1 MFDREYLKKEMEKL
15 DGLVTGRIDLYLI
28 GGGSMSF
35 QNLKDATKDID
46 VVVRSGNDMTLLKV
60 ALKRMGYSIP
70 AIRGPY
76 KEMQASLI
84 MENQDGFRWDIFV
97 NVICGGLK
105 LSDAMVNRAVALFS
119 MDRVSVNMISL
130 EDIFIFKSV
139 TSRERDREDMYLLF
153 LQGLD
158 FNVIRDE
165 MFWQNEENTNAAWLA
180 FFFNGLEEVVERY
193 SVVIPFFEEFEEMAY
208 SDMLSQMIL
217 DRLKKGSATLDELIQ
232 ELGVGDV
239 AVHMELL
246 VKKKLVRENA
256 EGLFSVL
263 STSQP
268 HKKDEPTSSSL

>member
-1 MFDREYLKKEMEKL
+1 MFDREYLKTEMEKL
-15 DGLVTGRIDLYLI
+15 DELITERIDLYLI

-46 VVVRSGNDMTLLKV
+46 VVVRSGNDLNLLKS
-60 ALKRMGYSIP
+60 ALKRMGYSVP
-70 AIRGPY
+70 TIRGPY

-105 LSDAMVNRAVALFS
+105 LSDGMVGRAVGLFS
-119 MDRVSVNMISL
+119 MNMVSVHMISL

-165 MFWQNEENTNAAWLA
+165 MLWQNEHNMNAAWLA
-180 FFFNGLEEVVERY
+180 FFFNGLEELVERY
-193 SVVIPFFEEFEEMAY
+193 SVVIPFFEEFEKMAY
-208 SDMLSQMIL
+208 SDMLSQMIVN
-217 DRLKKGSATLDELIQ
+217 RLKNGSASVDELVQ
-232 ELGVGDV
+232 EFGVSDV
-239 AVHMELL
+239 KVHMEYL
-246 VKKKLVRENA
+246 VKKKLVRETA
-256 EGLFSVL
+256 EGLFSL
-263 STSQP
+263 SR
-268 HKKDEPTSSSL
+268 

>member
-1 MFDREYLKKEMEKL
+1 MFDREYLKTEMEKL
-15 DGLVTGRIDLYLI
+15 DELITERTDLYLI

-46 VVVRSGNDMTLLKV
+46 VVVRSGNDLNLLKS
-60 ALKRMGYSIP
+60 ALKRMGYSVP

-105 LSDAMVNRAVALFS
+105 LSDGMVGRAVGLFS
-119 MDRVSVNMISL
+119 MNMVSVHMISL

-158 FNVIRDE
+158 YNVIRDE
-165 MFWQNEENTNAAWLA
+165 MLWQNEHNMNAAWLA
-180 FFFNGLEEVVERY
+180 FFFNGLEELVERY
-193 SVVIPFFEEFEEMAY
+193 SVVIPFFEEFEKMAY
-208 SDMLSQMIL
+208 SDMLSQMIVN
-217 DRLKKGSATLDELIQ
+217 RLKNGSASVDELVQ
-232 ELGVGDV
+232 EFGVSDV
-239 AVHMELL
+239 KVHMEYL
-246 VKKKLVRENA
+246 VKKKLVRETA
-256 EGLFSVL
+256 EGLFSL
-263 STSQP
+263 SR
-268 HKKDEPTSSSL
+268 

>member
-1 MFDREYLKKEMEKL
+1 MFDREYLKTEMEKL
-15 DGLVTGRIDLYLI
+15 NASVTKRIDLYLV

-46 VVVRSGNDMTLLKV
+46 VVVRSENDLKLLKV
-60 ALKRMGYSIP
+60 ALGSRGYSVP
-70 AIRGPY
+70 AISGPY

-105 LSDAMVNRAVALFS
+105 ISDAMVERAVTLFS
-119 MDRVSVNMISL
+119 MDRVSVHMISL

-165 MFWQNEENTNAAWLA
+165 MLWQNEHNTNAAWLA
-180 FFFNGLEEVVERY
+180 FFFTGLEEVVERY
-193 SVVIPFFEEFEEMAY
+193 SIVIPFFEKFEEMGY
-208 SDMLSQMIL
+208 SDMLSRMIL
-217 DRLKKGSATLDELIQ
+217 DRLNKGNVTLDELVQ
-232 ELGVGDV
+232 YFGVDDV
-239 AVHMELL
+239 EAHMELL

-256 EGLFSVL
+256 EGLFSL
-263 STSQP
+263 NRDNSTS
-268 HKKDEPTSSSL
+268 

>member
-1 MFDREYLKKEMEKL
+1 MFDREYLKTEMEKL
-15 DGLVTGRIDLYLI
+15 DASVTKRIDLYLI

-46 VVVRSGNDMTLLKV
+46 VVVRSGNDLNLLKG
-60 ALKRMGYSIP
+60 ALKRMVYSVP

-84 MENQDGFRWDIFV
+84 MENKDGFRWDIFV

-105 LSDAMVNRAVALFS
+105 LSETMVNRAATLFS
-119 MDRVSVNMISL
+119 MDRVSIHMISL

-165 MFWQNEENTNAAWLA
+165 MLWQNEHNMNAAWLA
-180 FFFNGLEEVVERY
+180 FFFNGLEELVERY
-193 SVVIPFFEEFEEMAY
+193 SVVIPFFEEFEKMAY

-217 DRLKKGSATLDELIQ
+217 DRLKNESATLEELVH

-239 AVHMELL
+239 EAHMELL
-246 VKKKLVRENA
+246 VKNGMAIENA
-256 EGLFSVL
+256 DGSY
-263 STSQP
+263 
-268 HKKDEPTSSSL
+268 SLRR